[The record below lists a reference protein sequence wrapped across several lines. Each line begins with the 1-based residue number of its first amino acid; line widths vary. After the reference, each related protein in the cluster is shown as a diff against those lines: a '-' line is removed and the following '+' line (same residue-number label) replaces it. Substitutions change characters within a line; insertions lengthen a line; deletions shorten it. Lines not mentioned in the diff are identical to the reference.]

1 MPVENALAYL
11 RAAASG
17 RRIPPV
23 AVIFGP
29 HAFLR
34 EFVFDSIVRALVA
47 DGCTYRGFQIGAG
60 DDYGA
65 VLNELRAPDLFAP
78 KLALACRV
86 LRSRRDRAEDADA
99 SGESRTPGTGAGE
112 PTLVEALERFRGPG
126 NLVLIYERDN
136 APAKV
141 RRAVEKSALMVNCM
155 RPFDNQIDQ
164 YVLAFAASLGLRMSG
179 AATDMLISRHGG
191 DIAAIANALSK
202 VTIFTEPGKPVQP
215 GDLDEPGAKR
225 MPEQFELA
233 ESLANGRTSQT
244 LAQLARAFAL
254 GRDGFEI
261 LALEI
266 IPVMRRMMIAAAI
279 IGAGRSSND
288 VASALGM
295 PPQSGMVSRAIEG
308 ARRFGLKRIE
318 RAYWQACAMDA
329 GFKNGLMKEREQ
341 LLSGLL
347 LDLMT
352 RPE

>member
-1 MPVENALAYL
+1 MPVENAIAYL

-17 RRIPPV
+17 RKLPPV
-23 AVIFGP
+23 AIVFGP

-34 EFVFDSIVRALVA
+34 EFVLDSIVRAAVA
-47 DGCTYRGFQIGAG
+47 EGCKYRGFQIGPG

-65 VLNELRAPDLFAP
+65 LLNEFRAPDLFAP
-78 KLALACRV
+78 KLAIACRV
-86 LRSRRDRAEDADA
+86 LRSRRDRAEDSDG
-99 SGESRTPGTGAGE
+99 GESRSPGTGAGE
-112 PTLVEALERFRGPG
+112 PALVEALEKFDGPG
-126 NLVLIYERDN
+126 HLVLLYERDN

-164 YVLAFAASLGLRMSG
+164 YVLAFAASLGLKMTG

-202 VTIFTEPGKPVQP
+202 VTIFTEAGKPVQP
-215 GDLDEPGAKR
+215 SDLDEPGAKR
-225 MPEQFELA
+225 MPEQFELSD
-233 ESLANGRTSQT
+233 SLARGQLSLA
-244 LAQLARAFAL
+244 LAQLGRAFAL

-266 IPVMRRMMIAAAI
+266 IPVMRRMMIAASVL
-279 IGAGRSSND
+279 GAGRSSGD
-288 VASALGM
+288 VASAFGM
-295 PPQSGMVSRAIEG
+295 PPQSGIVTRAIEG

-318 RAYWQACAMDA
+318 RAYWSACAMDA

-341 LLSGLL
+341 ALAGLL
-347 LDLMT
+347 LELMS

>member
-1 MPVENALAYL
+1 MPLENALAYL

-34 EFVFDSIVRALVA
+34 EFILDSIVRAIVA
-47 DGCTYRGFQIGAG
+47 DGCKYRGFQIGAG

-65 VLNELRAPDLFAP
+65 LLNELRAPDLFAP
-78 KLALACRV
+78 TLAIACRV
-86 LRSRRDRAEDADA
+86 LRSRRDRADDADP
-99 SGESRTPGTGAGE
+99 GDSRRPGNGAGE
-112 PTLVEALERFRGPG
+112 PALIEALEDFRGPG
-126 NLVLIYERDN
+126 HLVLLYERDN

-164 YVLAFAASLGLRMSG
+164 YVLAFAASLGLKLSP

-215 GDLDEPGAKR
+215 GDLDEPGARR

-233 ESLANGRTSQT
+233 ESLANGRTSAT
-244 LAQLARAFAL
+244 LAQLGRAFSL

-261 LALEI
+261 LAVEI
-266 IPVMRRMMIAAAI
+266 IPVMRRMMIAAALL
-279 IGAGRSSND
+279 GSGGNSGS
-288 VASALGM
+288 VAAALGM
-295 PPQSGMVSRAIEG
+295 PPQSGMVTRAIEG
-308 ARRFGLKRIE
+308 ARRFGLRRLE
-318 RAYWQACAMDA
+318 RAYWRACAMDA

-341 LLSGLL
+341 ALAGLL
-347 LDLMT
+347 LDLMS